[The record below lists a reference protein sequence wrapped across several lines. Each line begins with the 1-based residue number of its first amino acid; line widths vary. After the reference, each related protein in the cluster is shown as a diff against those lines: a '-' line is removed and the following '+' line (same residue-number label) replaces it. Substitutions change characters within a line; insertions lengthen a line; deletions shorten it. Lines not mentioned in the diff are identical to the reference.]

1 MSNTSILLVEQ
12 GLDLSH
18 LFALD
23 KGKAVIAQWSIRNY
37 KKGDFIYL
45 AQSEADRVFLVKEGK
60 VKLMVQQQDKA
71 LTKLIATENDF
82 FGYLPLVVQGGHT
95 NTAVALTNT
104 TVYAIPSAALR
115 ALMLENAAVNG
126 HFMRMIG
133 KRVMRTERRL
143 EALLFDTART
153 RVIHYLLE
161 LAEDKGTRVGFE
173 TLVRNLLSHQE
184 IGNITSTSRQTVS
197 TILSELRRKNLIH
210 VNRRQLLIR
219 DLGQLEAAI
228 QDEA

>member
-1 MSNTSILLVEQ
+1 MSNTNILLVEQ

-18 LFALD
+18 LFELD
-23 KGKAVIAQWSIRNY
+23 KGQAVIAQWSIHNF

-45 AQSEADRVFLVKEGK
+45 ANSDADRVFLVKEGK

-82 FGYLPLVVQGGHT
+82 FGYLPLVVQGRQH

-104 TVYAIPSAALR
+104 TVYAISLSALQ
-115 ALMLENAAVNG
+115 ALMARNTCVNSF
-126 HFMRMIG
+126 FMQLIG
-133 KRVMRTERRL
+133 KRLIRTERRL
-143 EALLFDTART
+143 EALLFETART

-161 LAEDKGTRVGFE
+161 LAEDKGVRVGYE

-219 DLGQLEAAI
+219 DLQQLEAAI

>member
-18 LFALD
+18 LFGLD
-23 KGKAVIAQWSIRNY
+23 KGQAVIAQWSIRNF
-37 KKGDFIYL
+37 KKGDFVYL
-45 AQSEADRVFLVKEGK
+45 TNTDADRVFLVKEGK

-82 FGYLPLVVQGGHT
+82 FGYLPLVVAGAHT

-104 TVYAIPSAALR
+104 TVYAISMSALR
-115 ALMLENAAVNG
+115 TLMKENTAVNAF
-126 HFMRMIG
+126 FMQLIG
-133 KRVMRTERRL
+133 KRLMRTERRL

-161 LAEDKGTRVGFE
+161 LAEDKGVRVGFE

-219 DLGQLEAAI
+219 DLAQLEAAI
-228 QDEA
+228 QDEV